1 MILRYYLLLVFCF
14 LRLSAQDMMV
24 YYNISFKPDSL
35 QEHYVKEEAVLD
47 LSKTEAKFYSSE
59 YLKMDSI
66 QKSTGKVEFAY
77 PKFNYKIKRR
87 LNTAHNR
94 AYYKISNDY
103 YRIETEDIQHWNILS
118 ETKMSH
124 GILLRKATTTFGK
137 RNWEAWFAEEY
148 PITEGPYKFRGLPGL
163 IFELRDTKDNF
174 IFMAS
179 RVVNKKETVNTENFL
194 ETNYGKKPILITL
207 KQYFQL
213 KCTNYD
219 NPLKGQENLVVLDKD
234 GNKIKIDTREQT
246 IKYQN
251 FLRRTNNPIE
261 LDMAVPYSKN
271 L

>member
-194 ETNYGKKPILITL
+194 ETNYGKKAIPINL
-207 KQYFQL
+207 KMYRKLNLEHF
-213 KCTNYD
+213 D
-219 NPLKGQENLVVLDKD
+219 NPIKDAQDIIVLDEH
-234 GNKIKIDTREQT
+234 GNKKVIDMRAQAK
-246 IKYQN
+246 KYQAFIKKN
-251 FLRRTNNPIE
+251 NNPID
-261 LDMAVPYSKN
+261 LN
-271 L
+271 LLVNYPDL